1 MNKRKRGH
9 NRTLGFWLALES
21 IVVTLAAVAPFALL
35 HLVNRFYWLRASTVL
50 ALGMLV
56 IMGSVVG
63 VTATLFSLAGGMLSL
78 LAADKL
84 LCPATVLYIPALLPM
99 IPGMYAYRTVFSL
112 IKFLQSSGN
121 ESEAIHY
128 LLEIFKNGITTAS
141 VLFTLAV
148 GATIPLFIFYKRAF
162 TMTRAS
168 RRTKK

>member
-63 VTATLFSLAGGMLSL
+63 ITATLFNRRFNRMVSGLTKGLRGGGRRG
-78 LAADKL
+78 
-84 LCPATVLYIPALLPM
+84 LLPA
-99 IPGMYAYRTVFSL
+99 PGPGEGRPPPARL
-112 IKFLQSSGN
+112 
-121 ESEAIHY
+121 
-128 LLEIFKNGITTAS
+128 
-141 VLFTLAV
+141 
-148 GATIPLFIFYKRAF
+148 
-162 TMTRAS
+162 
-168 RRTKK
+168 